1 MRMGSE
7 IEQELGD
14 AERIAMSYTSR
25 EFRAKL
31 STVFALDRR
40 LAQLV
45 AQTSE
50 PMLGQMRL
58 AWWRDVLAQPGDAR
72 PSGDKVLDAIGRYW
86 DGEED
91 GLIQLVDGWEHMLC
105 EPPLGRQA
113 AQAFVAGRMEAVA
126 PIFDTKD
133 IRLAARR
140 WACADA
146 TAHTAQEDER
156 QTFIEL
162 GLEDADQRV
171 ALPKSLRGLAV
182 LNALA
187 LRALRANGIPLMQG
201 RGAAAT
207 ILRTS
212 IIGR

>member
-1 MRMGSE
+1 MGSE

-14 AERIAMSYTSR
+14 AERIAMRYTSR
-25 EFRAKL
+25 EFRAQL

-40 LAQLV
+40 LGQLV

-58 AWWRDVLAQPGDAR
+58 AWWRDVLAQPSDAR
-72 PSGDKVLDAIGRYW
+72 PSGDNVLDAIGRYW
-86 DGEED
+86 DGEEN
-91 GLIQLVDGWEHMLC
+91 GLVQLVDGWEHMLS
-105 EPPLGRQA
+105 EPPLASQA
-113 AQAFVAGRMEAVA
+113 AQAFIAGRIEAVA
-126 PIFDTKD
+126 AISDTKD
-133 IRLAARR
+133 VRLVARR

-156 QTFIEL
+156 QTFIKL
-162 GLEDADQRV
+162 GLEDADQKI
-171 ALPKSLRGLAV
+171 ALPKSLRGLSV
-182 LNALA
+182 LNALS
-187 LRALRANGIPLMQG
+187 LRALRANGIPLMHG

-207 ILRTS
+207 ILRAS

>member
-1 MRMGSE
+1 MGSE

-14 AERIAMSYTSR
+14 AERISMRYTSR

-40 LAQLV
+40 LGQLV

-58 AWWRDVLAQPGDAR
+58 AWWRDVLAQPSDAR
-72 PSGDKVLDAIGRYW
+72 PSGDNVLDAIGRYW
-86 DGEED
+86 DREEN
-91 GLIQLVDGWEHMLC
+91 GLVQLVDGWEHMLS
-105 EPPLGRQA
+105 EPPLASQA
-113 AQAFVAGRMEAVA
+113 AQAFIAGRIEAVA
-126 PIFDTKD
+126 AISDTKD
-133 IRLAARR
+133 VRLVARR

-156 QTFIEL
+156 QTFIKL
-162 GLEDADQRV
+162 GLEDADQKI
-171 ALPKSLRGLAV
+171 ALPKSLRGLSV
-182 LNALA
+182 LNALS
-187 LRALRANGIPLMQG
+187 LRALRANGIPLMHG

-207 ILRTS
+207 ILRAS

>member
-1 MRMGSE
+1 MRMDSE

-14 AERIAMSYTSR
+14 AERIAMRYTSR

-58 AWWRDVLAQPGDAR
+58 AWWRDVLAQPADAR
-72 PSGDKVLDAIGRYW
+72 PSGDTVLDAIGRYW
-86 DGEED
+86 DGEESS
-91 GLIQLVDGWEHMLC
+91 LVQLVDGWEHMLS
-105 EPPLGRQA
+105 EPPLGQHA
-113 AQAFVAGRMEAVA
+113 ARAFIAGRVEAVSA
-126 PIFDTKD
+126 IYDTPD
-133 IRLAARR
+133 ARLAARR

-146 TAHTAQEDER
+146 TAHTAQADER
-156 QTFIEL
+156 QTFIEM
-162 GLEDADQRV
+162 GLENAAQRV
-171 ALPKSLRGLAV
+171 TLPTSLRGLSV

-187 LRALRANGIPLMQG
+187 LRALRRNGKPLMHG

-207 ILRTS
+207 ILRVS